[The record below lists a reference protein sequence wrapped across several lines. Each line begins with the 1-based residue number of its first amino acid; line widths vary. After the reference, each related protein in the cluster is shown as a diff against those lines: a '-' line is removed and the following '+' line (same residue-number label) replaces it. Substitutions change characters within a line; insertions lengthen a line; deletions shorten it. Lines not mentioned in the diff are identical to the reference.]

1 MKQLHAALYWLW
13 KVLPI
18 PRWGQWIILWFANT
32 KFLVG
37 VTGIVFDDAGR
48 VLVQRHTYRNRFPW
62 GLPGGWAGGK
72 ERREVALA
80 RELMEET
87 GLEITVV
94 ELFHVQSGY
103 PRPQVDVY
111 YLCQHHGGTFVPNAE
126 VAEIKFCTLDDLPER
141 MLGDQKRIIARA
153 FAARCQEGQSPES
166 KP

>member
-1 MKQLHAALYWLW
+1 MKQLHIALYWLW

-18 PRWGQWIILWFANT
+18 PRLGQWIILWFANT

-72 ERREVALA
+72 ERLEVALA

-87 GLEITVV
+87 GLEITVG